1 MKIYCIS
8 ATTGYTGFTIPVR
21 RYVTSKK
28 AIEIVSKEAFNIYKK
43 KMEADME
50 NLSRFNLRLIISE
63 MISNDQGIFR
73 GGVIKYRDYWY
84 DGKKIVFIKEQVFDK

>member
-1 MKIYCIS
+1 
-8 ATTGYTGFTIPVR
+8 
-21 RYVTSKK
+21 
-28 AIEIVSKEAFNIYKK
+28 
-43 KMEADME
+43 ME